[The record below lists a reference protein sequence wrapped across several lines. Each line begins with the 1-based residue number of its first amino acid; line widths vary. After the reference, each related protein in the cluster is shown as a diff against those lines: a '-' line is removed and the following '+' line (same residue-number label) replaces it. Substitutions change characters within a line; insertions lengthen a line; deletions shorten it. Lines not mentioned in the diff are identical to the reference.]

1 MASYGRAVSRTTAS
15 QPVTSLQP
23 ALATLLWLSFAAASA
38 QAAPPARATSPVVVA
53 APHEPSAHKA
63 DGHDPDAH
71 DPDLHHGDGHEHGPA
86 RAIGFAEAVGA
97 VAERDDIRRARA
109 AVGIGASAARALG
122 ASAGSWQIQALP
134 SVRFA
139 PSGDQGPELQGGLQR
154 TIPLAD
160 LAGARRA
167 ALAAEGKSLLAR
179 VELDALAARL
189 TVAQA
194 WIELQSAERVAALLQ
209 AEAATAVAA
218 IAQANQGRSLGA
230 GAALAQAEADVWQ
243 AEIEVRRRE
252 IEHIRHH
259 AMLVL
264 GQGCGLDDAP
274 ALRAQGD
281 LPTPPLPADRELD
294 AAPSRAANSAEVRL
308 ASLER
313 TAAKLRAEES
323 IAARGSWL
331 QVGGWFELA
340 APNSGTARLTLGW
353 NLPSPT
359 QSGRA
364 AAEEARSLAM
374 ADVEIA
380 RRRREAATT
389 LRDAIH
395 ELRHSRQNLEALRA
409 HLLPA
414 AQKRL
419 ALRQRA
425 LQLGE
430 GRRSEVFDAQRQ
442 TLQVEI
448 DVVRAEAAA
457 SWAAVRLW
465 LLLGQLGPES
475 SP

>member
-1 MASYGRAVSRTTAS
+1 M
-15 QPVTSLQP
+15 P
-23 ALATLLWLSFAAASA
+23 ALAAALVLCATPWPVW
-38 QAAPPARATSPVVVA
+38 AAPPAGSTARTPGPTASTPGPTASATG
-53 APHEPSAHKA
+53 HDTSAHRA
-63 DGHDPDAH
+63 DGHDDADH
-71 DPDLHHGDGHEHGPA
+71 DPDLHHGDDHEHGAP

-97 VAERDDIRRARA
+97 VADRDDLRRARA
-109 AVGIGASAARALG
+109 AVGVGTSAARALA
-122 ASAGSWQIQALP
+122 ASAGSWQIQAYP

-139 PSGDQGPELQGGLQR
+139 PSGDQGPELQGGVQR

-167 ALAAEGKSLLAR
+167 ALAAEGKTMLAR

-189 TVAQA
+189 GVAQA
-194 WIELQSAERVAALLQ
+194 WIELHSAEKVAALLQ
-209 AEAATAVAA
+209 AEAAAAAAA
-218 IAQANQGRSLGA
+218 IAQADVGQRLGA
-230 GAALAQAEADVWQ
+230 GAALARAEAEVWH
-243 AEIEVRRRE
+243 AEVEVRRRE
-252 IEHIRHH
+252 VEHLRHH
-259 AMLVL
+259 AMLML
-264 GQGCGLDDAP
+264 GQGCGFDDAP
-274 ALRAQGD
+274 VLRAQGE
-281 LPTPPLPADRELD
+281 LPTPPLPADRELN
-294 AAPSRAANSAEVRL
+294 AAPRRASSSAEVRL
-308 ASLER
+308 AALER

-323 IAARGSWL
+323 IATRGSWL

-340 APNSGTARLTLGW
+340 APNNGTARLTLGW

-364 AAEEARSLAM
+364 AAEEARALAM
-374 ADVEIA
+374 ADVEIG

-389 LRDAIH
+389 LLDAIH

-414 AQKRL
+414 AQRRL
-419 ALRQRA
+419 ALRKRA
-425 LQLGE
+425 LLLGE

-442 TLQVEI
+442 TLQAEI

-465 LLLGQLGPES
+465 LLLGQLGPET

>member
-1 MASYGRAVSRTTAS
+1 MVTPATAAHGRPT
-15 QPVTSLQP
+15 
-23 ALATLLWLSFAAASA
+23 
-38 QAAPPARATSPVVVA
+38 
-53 APHEPSAHKA
+53 AHKT
-63 DGHDPDAH
+63 DGHDPDDH
-71 DPDLHHGDGHEHGPA
+71 DPDLHHGDGHEHGEA
-86 RAIGFAEAVGA
+86 RTIGFAEAVGA
-97 VAERDDIRRARA
+97 VADRDDMRRARA
-109 AVGIGASAARALG
+109 AVGVGASAARSLA
-122 ASAGSWQIQALP
+122 ARAGSWQIQAFP

-139 PSGDQGPELQGGLQR
+139 PAGDQGPELQGGVQR

-167 ALAAEGKSLLAR
+167 ALAAEGKSMLAR
-179 VELDALAARL
+179 VEVDVLAARL

-194 WIELQSAERVAALLQ
+194 WIELHSAERVAALLQ
-209 AEAATAVAA
+209 AEAATAAA
-218 IAQANQGRSLGA
+218 ALAQAEVGQRLGA
-230 GAALAQAEADVWQ
+230 GAALIRAEAEVWQ
-243 AEIEVRRRE
+243 AEVEVRRRE
-252 IEHIRHH
+252 IEHLRHH

-274 ALRAQGD
+274 ILRAGGE
-281 LPTPPLPADRELD
+281 LPAPPLPTDKELD
-294 AAPSRAANSAEVRL
+294 AVPGRAAGSAEVRL
-308 ASLER
+308 AALER
-313 TAAKLRAEES
+313 TAARLRAEES

-340 APNSGTARLTLGW
+340 APNTGTARLTLGW
-353 NLPSPT
+353 NLPSPS

-364 AAEEARSLAM
+364 AAEEARALAM

-395 ELRHSRQNLEALRA
+395 ELRHSRQNLDALRA

-414 AQKRL
+414 AQRRL
-419 ALRQRA
+419 ALRKRA
-425 LQLGE
+425 LQVGE

-442 TLQVEI
+442 TLQAEI

-465 LLLGQLGPES
+465 LLIGQLGPES